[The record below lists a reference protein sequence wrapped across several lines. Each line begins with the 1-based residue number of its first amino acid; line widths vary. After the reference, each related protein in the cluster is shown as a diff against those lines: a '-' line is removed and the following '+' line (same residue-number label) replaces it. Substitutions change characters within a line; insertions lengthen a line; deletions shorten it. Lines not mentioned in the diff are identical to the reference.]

1 MHSWK
6 IIMELLGGFSICHL
20 ILFAN
25 ELNGISAGPVHSKML
40 YNKRDILQAARAKRI
55 SKLATTTTT
64 TITTQSNTG
73 LSEAATFELC
83 AATKNHL
90 GTRERIIKHNTLEDY
105 YFLLDEG
112 MRGKFISLIAIAS
125 FVSGIKFFSSGY

>member
-1 MHSWK
+1 
-6 IIMELLGGFSICHL
+6 MELLGGFSICHL

-64 TITTQSNTG
+64 TTITTQSK
-73 LSEAATFELC
+73 L
-83 AATKNHL
+83 
-90 GTRERIIKHNTLEDY
+90 
-105 YFLLDEG
+105 
-112 MRGKFISLIAIAS
+112 LIAHSWWKVIKNLILQNS
-125 FVSGIKFFSSGY
+125 F